1 MMPAYLTLPDHVPVS
16 ELEQRY
22 RAARDPVARSHWQI
36 LWLLSSGH
44 RTAAVAA
51 VTGYSPNWVRE
62 IARRYRQKGPDGVG
76 DRRHHNPGGPALL
89 DAAGRSALQAALTGP
104 APDGGLWTG
113 RQVASWLSTYLQ
125 RPIHPQRG
133 WDYLTQAGF
142 TPQRPRPTAEQA
154 DPATQAA
161 FKKGGSSATATP

>member
-1 MMPAYLTLPDHVPVS
+1 MPAYLTLPVHLPVA
-16 ELEQRY
+16 ELERRY

-44 RTAAVAA
+44 RSAAVAA
-51 VTGYSPNWVRE
+51 VTGYSVNWVRE
-62 IARRYRQKGPDGVG
+62 IARRYRQDGPGGVG

-89 DAAGRSALQAALTGP
+89 DAAGRAALQEALAGP

-113 RQVASWLSTYLQ
+113 RQVATWLSAYVQ

-133 WDYLTQAGF
+133 WEYLTQLGF
-142 TPQRPRPTAEQA
+142 SLQQPRPTAVQA
-154 DPATQAA
+154 DPVAQAA
-161 FKKGGSSATATP
+161 FKKGGSRPPSMP

>member
-1 MMPAYLTLPDHVPVS
+1 MPAYLTLPAHLSRS
-16 ELEQRY
+16 ELEERY

-36 LWLLSSGH
+36 LWLLSCGH

-62 IARRYRQKGPDGVG
+62 IARRYREAGPAGVG

-89 DAAGRSALQAALTGP
+89 DAAGRAALHLALAGP

-113 RQVASWLSTYLQ
+113 RQVASWLSQYLQ

-133 WDYLTQAGF
+133 WEYLTQAGF
-142 TPQRPRPTAEQA
+142 SPQRPRPTAEQA
-154 DPATQAA
+154 DPAAQAA
-161 FKKGGSSATATP
+161 FKKGGSRPRSIP